1 MRLTSQP
8 THRSAYVETRRV
20 LLAEH
25 GPICAYC
32 GRVVD
37 EGEITLDHVTPRK
50 GRTAYDRRDNLVL
63 SCRRCNALKAD
74 KPILAFLLSDRKRA
88 AHMVRYGQHLSIG
101 LRQIAA
107 ELAPEAAA
115 ELAAEQARTRRP
127 RRERIRYGADEAS
140 DSPYADDPQPS
151 PYAD

>member
-8 THRSAYVETRRV
+8 THRTAYVETRRA

-25 GPICAYC
+25 GPVCAYC

-63 SCRRCNALKAD
+63 CCRRCNTLKAD
-74 KPILAFLLSDRKRA
+74 KPLLSFLFADRTRA
-88 AHMVRYGQHLSIG
+88 AYMVRYGQHLSIG
-101 LRQIAA
+101 LRQVAA

-115 ELAAEQARTRRP
+115 ELAAEQLRAQRP
-127 RRERIRYGADEAS
+127 PRERIRYGAS
-140 DSPYADDPQPS
+140 DSPYADDPEPS
-151 PYAD
+151 PYADEP